1 MRAVICQG
9 PRHVT
14 VETVPDPTL
23 PSPHGIIVQL
33 EATAICGSD
42 LHLYHGDFP
51 SVGQQLGHEGI
62 GTVVEAGPA
71 VTGVRVGDRVM
82 LSAVVACGTCWSC
95 RAGDPVC
102 CTTSMVTAVGTM
114 PDFPGAQAEF
124 IAVDH
129 ADAFVRKIDD
139 GLTVEQAVLLTDI
152 LPTGFLGAEMANI
165 QPGDS
170 VAVFGLG
177 PVGTMAVHSAKLFGP
192 SKIYAVDLDP
202 ARLAEAERLGA
213 IPIDASVAP
222 ASAQLMEL
230 TKGRGVNASIEAI
243 GHDATILEAT
253 SSVAAGGTVSVV
265 GVNLN
270 MAMPFPM
277 GLAFFK
283 RLTLRAAIAAIPGT
297 WDTLVPL
304 LQEGVIKPD
313 SIFTHHLGLSEAARG
328 YELFD
333 THEDG
338 CRKVLLDPTR

>member
-9 PRHVT
+9 PRHVS
-14 VETVPDPTL
+14 VETVPDPRL
-23 PSPHGIIVQL
+23 PSPHGVIVQL

-62 GTVVEAGPA
+62 GTVVEAGA
-71 VTGVRVGDRVM
+71 GVTSVRVGDRVL
-82 LSAVVACGTCWSC
+82 LSAVVACGTCVSC

-102 CTTSMVTAVGTM
+102 CTTSMVTAVGTL
-114 PDFPGAQAEF
+114 PEVPGAQAEL

-129 ADAFVRKIDD
+129 ADAFVRRIDD

-152 LPTGFLGAEMANI
+152 LPTGFLGAQMADIN
-165 QPGDS
+165 PGDS

-177 PVGTMAVHSAKLFGP
+177 PVGTMAVHAAKLFGP
-192 SKIYAVDLDP
+192 STVYAVDIDP
-202 ARLAEAERLGA
+202 DRLREAQRLGA
-213 IPIDASVAP
+213 VAIDAREVS
-222 ASAQLMEL
+222 ASAQIMEL
-230 TKGRGVNASIEAI
+230 TKGRGVSAAIEAI

-270 MAMPFPM
+270 MALPFPM

-283 RLTLRAAIAAIPGT
+283 RLTVRAAIAAIPKT
-297 WDTLVPL
+297 WPTLVPL
-304 LQEGVIKPD
+304 LQSGAIVPD
-313 SIFTHHLGLSEAARG
+313 AIFTHHLPLSEAPRG

-333 THEDG
+333 AHDDG
-338 CRKVLLDPTR
+338 CRKVLLDPTC

>member
-9 PRHVT
+9 PRQVS
-14 VETVPDPTL
+14 VETVPDPKL
-23 PSPHGIIVQL
+23 PSPHGVIVQL

-51 SVGQQLGHEGI
+51 SIGQQLGHEGI
-62 GTVVEAGPA
+62 GTVVEAGAA
-71 VTGVRVGDRVM
+71 VTGVAVGDRVM

-102 CTTSMVTAVGTM
+102 RTTSVVTAVGTM
-114 PDFPGAQAEF
+114 PEFPGAQAEF

-129 ADAFVRKIDD
+129 ADAFVRRIDE

-152 LPTGFLGAEMANI
+152 LPTGFLGAQMANI
-165 QPGDS
+165 SPGDS
-170 VAVFGLG
+170 VVVYGLG
-177 PVGTMAVHSAKLFGP
+177 PVGTMAVHAAKLFGP
-192 SKIYAVDLDP
+192 SVIYAVDVDP
-202 ARLAEAERLGA
+202 TRLSEAEQLGA
-213 IPIDASVAP
+213 IAIDAREVP
-222 ASAQLMEL
+222 ASQQLMEL

-243 GHDATILEAT
+243 GHDATIMDAT
-253 SSVAAGGTVSVV
+253 LSVAAGGTVSVV

-283 RLTLRAAIAAIPGT
+283 RLTLRSAIAAIPGT
-297 WDTLVPL
+297 WGTLVPL
-304 LQEGVIKPD
+304 LQSGAIVPD
-313 SIFTHHLGLSEAARG
+313 SIFTHHLAMSEAPHA

-333 THEDG
+333 THADG